1 MSSQPIDHHEHRGS
15 GVAAVL
21 ERLRGE
27 VRELG
32 QTLWAARGRDELMDT
47 VAAVETLKA
56 TLDALEL
63 AAVRELEAT
72 SAVKAVGWASTQDF
86 VTSVA
91 GGHKGTGPAA
101 VRLSAALETP
111 LLAPVAEALGDGW
124 LSTTKAHVIERAVDT
139 LPGDPDLRARAV
151 SFLLD
156 QAKALDA
163 TELRKLTHR
172 LLTIVDPDGDDRRAE
187 RELDR
192 LERAAHLGRHL
203 TITEDQ
209 CGGAWIKGR
218 RTSEDAALIKATLIP
233 LAAPQPAAHP
243 GGRAASAASGQSRPG
258 GRAASAASDQSR
270 PGGRAAS
277 AALR

>member
-1 MSSQPIDHHEHRGS
+1 MSSQSIDSHEHRGS
-15 GVAAVL
+15 GVPAVL

-32 QTLWAARGRDELMDT
+32 QTLWAARGRDELMDG
-47 VAAVETLKA
+47 VAAIETLKA
-56 TLDALEL
+56 TLESVEL
-63 AAVRELEAT
+63 AMVRELDAT
-72 SAVKAVGWASTQDF
+72 HAVKAAGWASTQDF
-86 VTSVA
+86 FTSVA
-91 GGHKGTGPAA
+91 GGHKGAGPAA

-111 LLAPVAEALGDGW
+111 LLAPVAEALSDGW
-124 LSTTKAHVIERAVDT
+124 LSTTKAHVIERAIDT
-139 LPGDPDLRARAV
+139 LPGDPDVRGRAV
-151 SFLLD
+151 TFLLGE
-156 QAKALDA
+156 AKALDA

-172 LLTIVDPDGDDRRAE
+172 LLSIVDPDGDDRRAE

-218 RTSEDAALIKATLIP
+218 CTSEDAALIKATLIP

-243 GGRAASAASGQSRPG
+243 GGRAASAASGQG
-258 GRAASAASDQSR
+258 GQAASGQPR